1 MLFALQCANEVD
13 NPFFRLGYNSLGAFG
28 TINHLHFQG
37 YFLEQ
42 AYPVERAPTEPVAR
56 LPDKVCTLA
65 PHVLCFAYQLTCTFT
80 LRLMH
85 DASRPHRR

>member
-1 MLFALQCANEVD
+1 MQVVDQTSMLFALQCANEVD

-42 AYPVERAPTEPVAR
+42 AYPVERAPTERVAR
-56 LPDKVCTLA
+56 LPDKV
-65 PHVLCFAYQLTCTFT
+65 
-80 LRLMH
+80 RL
-85 DASRPHRR
+85 